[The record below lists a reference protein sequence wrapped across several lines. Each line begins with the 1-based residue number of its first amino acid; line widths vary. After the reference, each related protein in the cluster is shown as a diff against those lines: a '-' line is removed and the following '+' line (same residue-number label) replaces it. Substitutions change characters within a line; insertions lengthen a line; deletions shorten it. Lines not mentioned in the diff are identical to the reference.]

1 MSVRSLIEHY
11 ANGTHLHVRVRD
23 IRDYMV
29 SGELAIKDR
38 IRFVGVEIDINVLRG
53 FLHQYTKRPLDGSAL
68 RPMAC
73 ADVHYDRRQPIEWQR
88 LVCCKELLH
97 LLDPQGHRTNTPA
110 HVKLQIERIALPPGM
125 ETIRTDGMRV
135 WGDRLADLQA
145 IALLF
150 PMEARRVLVGKVDKI
165 GPDNIARLVRLPEKY
180 VRWVMSPQ
188 WEDMY
193 PTILQL
199 P

>member
-1 MSVRSLIEHY
+1 MSVRNLIEHY
-11 ANGTHLHVRVRD
+11 ANETRLHVRVRN
-23 IRDYMV
+23 IRDHMIKT
-29 SGELAIKDR
+29 LDIKDR
-38 IRFVGVEIDINVLRG
+38 VLFVGVEIDVNVLRG
-53 FLHQYTKRPLDGSAL
+53 FLHQYNEKEIKGSAL

-73 ADVHYDRRQPIEWQR
+73 ADIHYDRRQPIEWQR

-97 LLDPQGHRTNTPA
+97 LMDPAGYKTNTPE
-110 HVKLQIERIALPPGM
+110 HVKEQIERIALPPGM
-125 ETIRTDGMRV
+125 ESIKTDGMRV

-145 IALLF
+145 VALLF
-150 PMEARRVLVGKVDKI
+150 PMEARRVLVANADKI
-165 GPDNIARLVRLPEKY
+165 GPENIARLARLPEKY

-188 WEDMY
+188 WDEMY

>member
-1 MSVRSLIEHY
+1 MSVRNLIEYY
-11 ANGTHLHVRVRD
+11 ANDTCLHVPVRK
-23 IRDYMV
+23 IRDHMIQRL
-29 SGELAIKDR
+29 GIKDR
-38 IRFVGVEIDINVLRG
+38 ILFVGVEIDVNVLRA
-53 FLHQYTKRPLDGSAL
+53 FIHAYKEKEIKGSAL

-73 ADVHYDRRQPIEWQR
+73 ADIHYDRRQPIEWQR

-97 LLDPQGHRTNTPA
+97 LMDPADYKIKTPE
-110 HVKLQIERIALPPGM
+110 HVKKQIERIALPPGM

-150 PMEARRVLVGKVDKI
+150 PMAARQVLMEKVDQI
-165 GPDNIARLVRLPEKY
+165 GPENIARIAKLPEKY

-188 WEDMY
+188 WDEMY